1 MQLNQLI
8 RDITD
13 LQSESVDDMNIE
25 RIVAMNQTKMKGLL
39 GASEEMGIGQK
50 ELIEFREKLMLLNVD
65 CFKSQYCE
73 EENNQM

>member
-50 ELIEFREKLMLLNVD
+50 EIIEFREKLMLLNVD

>member
-1 MQLNQLI
+1 
-8 RDITD
+8 
-13 LQSESVDDMNIE
+13 MNIE

-50 ELIEFREKLMLLNVD
+50 EIIEFREKLMLLNVD

-73 EENNQM
+73 EENNQMWTKRDWYAFMYC